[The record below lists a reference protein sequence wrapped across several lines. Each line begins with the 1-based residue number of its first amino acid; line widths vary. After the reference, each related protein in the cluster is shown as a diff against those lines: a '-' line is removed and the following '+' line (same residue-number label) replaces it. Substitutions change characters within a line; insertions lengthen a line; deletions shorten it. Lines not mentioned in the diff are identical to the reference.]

1 MLIYNTSTKVD
12 TKGGETVIKNRLKE
26 LRTSRGLS
34 QEELSKKSGISRT
47 TLSKIENNEE
57 IAVNTKTIAKLAD
70 AFGVKPS
77 DIFLM

>member
-1 MLIYNTSTKVD
+1 
-12 TKGGETVIKNRLKE
+12 VIKNRLKE

-34 QEELSKKSGISRT
+34 QEELSEKSGISRT